1 MQPQEG
7 VPTDAA
13 GVVLIRQLQEFRP
26 GRYAFSIL
34 AHNLPA
40 PEQMGSFDQYQGL
53 VFIPEVITWVFAL
66 YPTPETPPTWAGT
79 LTQSTL
85 DPTPIGIAQVRLVHS
100 KEETVGPVV
109 LQARLRGDLRQ

>member
-1 MQPQEG
+1 MRRESRRRRVSSRKRSSLRERQLPLCRVLQPQEG
-7 VPTDAA
+7 VPADSA

-40 PEQMGSFDQYQGL
+40 PEEMGSFDQYQGL

-85 DPTPIGIAQVRLVHS
+85 DPTPSA
-100 KEETVGPVV
+100 
-109 LQARLRGDLRQ
+109 